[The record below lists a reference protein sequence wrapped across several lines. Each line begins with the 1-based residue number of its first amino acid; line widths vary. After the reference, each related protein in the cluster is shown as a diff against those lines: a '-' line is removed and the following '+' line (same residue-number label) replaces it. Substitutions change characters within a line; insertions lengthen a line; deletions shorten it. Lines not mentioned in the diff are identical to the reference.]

1 MVFYIFTD
9 NFTELASDSIAAPNN
24 LSDANVDTSMSG
36 IFPPNIALLS
46 AYDQSAI
53 EKPNKKQATG
63 ILFHFQ
69 L

>member
-1 MVFYIFTD
+1 MYD
-9 NFTELASDSIAAPNN
+9 NFTELTSDSIAAPND
-24 LSDANVDTSMSG
+24 LSEANVDSSTSG
-36 IFPPNIALLS
+36 VFPPNIALLS

-63 ILFHFQ
+63 ILFNFQ